1 MYPLLSRLED
11 EGLVAT
17 TVDENDGRGRKLLRI
32 TAPGRKSLKEW
43 IMAGVEP
50 ELISSVTDP
59 IRSRTFFLNVLGRP
73 KQIEYLDELI
83 ARLTSYL
90 LETRT
95 YLENKSETDDLYDY
109 LGSLGAMKVTAA
121 RLDWLGTV
129 RRHIK

>member
-1 MYPLLSRLED
+1 MSPWVQFTSTSLALLIEFGARSKAFED
-11 EGLVAT
+11 YRPWAQIPQRVDHGRRGTGTYFIGDRPNSVA
-17 TVDENDGRGRKLLRI
+17 
-32 TAPGRKSLKEW
+32 
-43 IMAGVEP
+43 
-50 ELISSVTDP
+50 
-59 IRSRTFFLNVLGRP
+59 TFFLNVLGRP

-95 YLENKSETDDLYDY
+95 YLESKSETDDLYDY

-129 RRHIK
+129 RKHIK

>member
-1 MYPLLSRLED
+1 M
-11 EGLVAT
+11 
-17 TVDENDGRGRKLLRI
+17 RI

-59 IRSRTFFLNVLGRP
+59 IRSRTFFLKVLGRP
-73 KQIEYLDELI
+73 EQIEYLDELI